1 LNSVFNEAQFW
12 DGRAADL
19 AEQAKGPVQAGVEM
33 TNTPENVVATLK
45 SMPDYITWFEN
56 SFQGESDPVTF
67 DNFANAIEAFEATLI
82 TPAPF
87 DAFLNGDGAAL
98 GAEAQA
104 GLRLFMDK
112 GCSACHSGVNV
123 GGTATIR
130 SG

>member
-1 LNSVFNEAQFW
+1 
-12 DGRAADL
+12 
-19 AEQAKGPVQAGVEM
+19 
-33 TNTPENVVATLK
+33 
-45 SMPDYITWFEN
+45 MPDYITWFEN